1 MRESNF
7 MDRMKEFYGAAKEP
21 VTVDECTYCGQ
32 ELAEGERVLAFPSE
46 YNYFCNAEC
55 ATEQML
61 KEGNI
66 EWRVL
71 E

>member
-1 MRESNF
+1 MNHPDIARTIAT
-7 MDRMKEFYGAAKEP
+7 GHPHGEP

-32 ELAEGERVLAFPSE
+32 ELSEGEEVLAFPSQ

-55 ATEQML
+55 VTEQML

>member
-1 MRESNF
+1 MEHPNIERAINT
-7 MDRMKEFYGAAKEP
+7 GHPHGEP

-32 ELAEGERVLAFPSE
+32 ELSEGEEVLAFPSE

-55 ATEQML
+55 AVNQML
-61 KEGNI
+61 KESNI
-66 EWRVL
+66 ERRVL

>member
-1 MRESNF
+1 
-7 MDRMKEFYGAAKEP
+7 MDNYLDRLQAACVVPKEP

-32 ELAEGERVLAFPSE
+32 ELSEGERVLAFPSE
-46 YNYFCNAEC
+46 YNYFCNVEC